1 MGVSRGFK
9 EASAILEVKI
19 ILRADCRLKK
29 EGLEER
35 DTRLPINSLISLQAR
50 EIEPSASLEMT
61 REQI

>member
-1 MGVSRGFK
+1 M
-9 EASAILEVKI
+9 EAKI

-50 EIEPSASLEMT
+50 EIESSAALEMT

>member
-19 ILRADCRLKK
+19 ILRADCQLKK
-29 EGLEER
+29 EVLEEI

-50 EIEPSASLEMT
+50 EIEPSADLETT
-61 REQI
+61 RERI